1 VPDQYL
7 HAPWEM
13 PSDLQQEV
21 GCVIGRDYPA
31 PVIDHGWARK
41 RTLEAFRQAR
51 EHNS

>member
-1 VPDQYL
+1 
-7 HAPWEM
+7 
-13 PSDLQQEV
+13 
-21 GCVIGRDYPA
+21 VIGRDYPA